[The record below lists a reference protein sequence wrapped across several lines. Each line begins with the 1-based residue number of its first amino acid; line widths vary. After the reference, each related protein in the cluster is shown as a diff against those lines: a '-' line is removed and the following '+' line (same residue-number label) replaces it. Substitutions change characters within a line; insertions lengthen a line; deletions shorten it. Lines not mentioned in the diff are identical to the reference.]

1 MIDMKYIVF
10 NITFSLKAFF
20 IFSNILKR
28 TANEAKTIYYLY
40 VCLIENICVLYFT
53 LISPVLT
60 NQLMINVTLVTDM
73 FES

>member
-1 MIDMKYIVF
+1 MKYIVF

-40 VCLIENICVLYFT
+40 VCLIENTCVLYFT
-53 LISPVLT
+53 LISPVLLI